1 VADAS
6 CSSFKASLQRC
17 VGPNLASSSL
27 NTAFQYISITSFH
40 IIIEDV
46 SNSREITSFLLAYG
60 TLRGV
65 IRLDLLGGQ
74 LEEVED
80 YRITVYVF

>member
-1 VADAS
+1 MPLVAAS
-6 CSSFKASLQRC
+6 RPHYKGVLGQTL
-17 VGPNLASSSL
+17 PHSSSL